1 MLEKGKKETLSD
13 RENESG
19 FTRANRFQVITQVS
33 RSKDMCQVNSSNC
46 LADTAP
52 EAEAEPAQATVT
64 ATAEP
69 EPEPVPPPEPEPV
82 QHPHRRRALNRTAD
96 SHSFKQFKQKLLEME
111 SQQQRNHRRFARPSV
126 GYLLFQY
133 QSELTRRHAEPTRL
147 SRTKIHIIDGLVS
160 RTIRHLKNCSV
171 EELQACK
178 RELVYKEQLR
188 DELKCSMKRRRIASC
203 RSCGSRDSSPS
214 PMAKPPRTP
223 PKPRPQGEDQTSKVS
238 LFGPEIFV

>member
-1 MLEKGKKETLSD
+1 MLEEGDKETL
-13 RENESG
+13 RENEGG
-19 FTRANRFQVITQVS
+19 FTRANRIQVIMQVA

-52 EAEAEPAQATVT
+52 EAEPEPAQVT
-64 ATAEP
+64 ATTAPDEEAEP
-69 EPEPVPPPEPEPV
+69 EPEPEAEPV
-82 QHPHRRRALNRTAD
+82 PYPRRRRAPIRNADPHRLN
-96 SHSFKQFKQKLLEME
+96 QFKQKLLEME
-111 SQQQRNHRRFARPSV
+111 SQQQQRNNRRGARPSV

-160 RTIRHLKNCSV
+160 HTIRHLKNCSV

-188 DELKCSMKRRRIASC
+188 DQLKWSMKRRRMATT
-203 RSCGSRDSSPS
+203 RSSSGSRGSSPA
-214 PMAKPPRTP
+214 PMAKSPRTP